1 MVKKS
6 SLKRLFE
13 IQHLLVIYIYI
24 YIYIYQRSLS
34 VFFFLKKKK
43 NSFKFIHFLSTEFI
57 HQLG

>member
-24 YIYIYQRSLS
+24 YIYIYQM
-34 VFFFLKKKK
+34 FFKKKK